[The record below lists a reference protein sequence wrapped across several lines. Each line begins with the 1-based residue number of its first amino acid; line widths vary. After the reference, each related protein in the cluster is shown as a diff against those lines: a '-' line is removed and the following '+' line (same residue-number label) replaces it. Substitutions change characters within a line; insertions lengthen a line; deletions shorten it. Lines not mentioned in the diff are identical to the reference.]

1 MSFIKKNLSSWF
13 LEMSSFGV
21 ELMTVSLM
29 RYYQWGLWFFLLL
42 VGKVIWGIKLCDK
55 RFSTNLLTPGDFACL
70 SRLRLKS
77 PVRIQ
82 FLFNYSKE
90 PFHIFI
96 IKLKVLHRWV
106 LVDCTQCTTLFI
118 RNWLQWIQIP
128 ILLDCMFE
136 GLFGIYTTDFEI
148 YIWNDR
154 YISADDS
161 LGVCWML

>member
-13 LEMSSFGV
+13 LEMSAFGV

-42 VGKVIWGIKLCDK
+42 VGK
-55 RFSTNLLTPGDFACL
+55 DFACL

-77 PVRIQ
+77 PVWIQ
-82 FLFNYSKE
+82 FLFSYSKE

-106 LVDCTQCTTLFI
+106 LVDCTQCATLFI